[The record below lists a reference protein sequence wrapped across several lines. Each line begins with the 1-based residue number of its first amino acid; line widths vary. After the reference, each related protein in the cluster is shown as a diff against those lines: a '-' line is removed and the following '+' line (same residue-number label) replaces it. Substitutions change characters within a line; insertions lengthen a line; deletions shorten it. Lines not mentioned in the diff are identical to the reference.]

1 MNTTNSNVD
10 HIITFGKSTRPI
22 ESVQYVAWR
31 IMELGLH
38 AEDRNWIQTLVLDI
52 LCYGSVNVTQIMAF
66 MPLDRIEGRAFMRCL
81 SFCHGYSLA
90 MVTRD
95 CNLTPLFWSL
105 FRALCSSDVNQQPEE
120 VCDFVWRSLAS
131 ELSQELELPQLGA
144 LIGRALEDTYSLYKQ
159 GSREVFASLVREQVC
174 LRVGFGAGQTST
186 PQGREEMATR
196 VIKPAR
202 KADVDCEQQPAK
214 RQRRRNILVDEEDE
228 ATEAEETCGFSLVDD
243 CGSNPFEEEPVV
255 FVQLPQ
261 VAAPSSVDVITLL
274 RQALAALQ
282 AQEQAVTAGLPPR
295 FAPVTTIHLPREVL

>member
-1 MNTTNSNVD
+1 MNTTNVDVD
-10 HIITFGKSTRPI
+10 HIITFGKSTRAT
-22 ESVQYVAWR
+22 ESVRYVAWR

-38 AEDRNWIQTLVLDI
+38 AEDCNWIQTLVLDI
-52 LCYGSVNVTQIMAF
+52 LCYGSVNVTRIMAF
-66 MPLDRIEGRAFMRCL
+66 LPRDRIEGRAFMRCL
-81 SFCHGYSLA
+81 NFCHSYSLA

-105 FRALCSSDVNQQPEE
+105 FRALCTSDVNQQPEE

-131 ELSQELELPQLGA
+131 DLSQELELPQLCP

-174 LRVGFGAGQTST
+174 LRIGFGAGQSST
-186 PQGREEMATR
+186 AQGREEMATR

-202 KADVDCEQQPAK
+202 KADVDCDQPTK
-214 RQRRRNILVDEEDE
+214 RQRRRNILVDDED
-228 ATEAEETCGFSLVDD
+228 ASTEAEDACGFSLVDD
-243 CGSNPFEEEPVV
+243 CGSNPFEEEPAI

-261 VAAPSSVDVITLL
+261 VAAPSQLDVVTLL

-282 AQEQAVTAGLPPR
+282 AQEQAASAGLPPR
-295 FAPVTTIHLPREVL
+295 FAPVTTIHFPREVL